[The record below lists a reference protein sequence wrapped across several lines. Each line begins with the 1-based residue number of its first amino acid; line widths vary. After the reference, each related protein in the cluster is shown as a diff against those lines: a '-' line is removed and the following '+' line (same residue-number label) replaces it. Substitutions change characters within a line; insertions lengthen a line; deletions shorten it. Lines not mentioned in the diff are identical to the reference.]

1 MSRLDGVRLKLDR
14 RREHYEEIVSLIK
27 VFAQTNPFNLVAEID
42 GQNGEKIWLVD
53 GQPSAPPL
61 RMSVLVGDCLINY
74 RAALDHLAWQLVLV
88 NGEETTKRTMFPISD
103 DADRYR
109 TSGIPRL
116 RGISSAAVEKI
127 ESYEPCFG
135 ANEWRNRNLT
145 GLETFVTTRIDT
157 FMLLHRRHRVAY
169 GTNHLQLAPTPSS
182 TLVLSGTALCSRASQ
197 ANMHTWNS
205 VR

>member
-1 MSRLDGVRLKLDR
+1 M
-14 RREHYEEIVSLIK
+14 
-27 VFAQTNPFNLVAEID
+27 
-42 GQNGEKIWLVD
+42 
-53 GQPSAPPL
+53 
-61 RMSVLVGDCLINY
+61 GDCLINY

-88 NGEETTKRTMFPISD
+88 NGEEPTKRTMFPISD

-145 GLETFVTTRIDT
+145 GLETFVNIDKHRH
-157 FMLLHRRHRVAY
+157 LHVVTSATSGGLWNQPPPI
-169 GTNHLQLAPTPSS
+169 GTNTFIHAGPVGDGTVLARVPGEHAYVEFGAMIDVAFDEPSS
-182 TLVLSGTALCSRASQ
+182 IPQDPSVHMTLHDIGCIVDSLVDEFESEFF
-197 ANMHTWNS
+197 
-205 VR
+205 